1 MLYYI
6 YMKYVGV
13 IRMKTILIIEDELSL
28 QNIIAAY
35 FRKNEF
41 NVLTASN
48 GLEGLELF
56 RSKKIDI
63 VCSDIMMPNIDG
75 WQVVRSIRQ
84 SSNIPIILMT
94 ALDSELDQLK
104 GFDLMVDDYV
114 TKPFSP
120 SVLVAKVISIL
131 RRTDDSTIISSSI
144 NFELDSLIINFDS
157 RTIKVDG
164 NSIKLSKTEFDL
176 LAFFV
181 KNQNIALDRVTILD
195 EVWGLDVYVEER
207 VVDTYIKVLRKKLG
221 LAGKYIRTVF
231 GIGYKFSIEED

>member
-1 MLYYI
+1 
-6 YMKYVGV
+6 
-13 IRMKTILIIEDELSL
+13 MKTVLIIEDELSL

-41 NVLTASN
+41 NVIVASDGLL
-48 GLEGLELF
+48 GLEAF
-56 RSKKIDI
+56 RENEIDI

-84 SSNIPIILMT
+84 TSNVPIILMT

-104 GFDLMVDDYV
+104 GFDLLVDDYV

-120 SVLVAKVISIL
+120 SVLVAKASSIL
-131 RRTDDSTIISSSI
+131 RRTDTTPQSQSNVVIELKALSI
-144 NFELDSLIINFDS
+144 NLNS
-157 RTIKVDG
+157 REVRVENKA
-164 NSIKLSKTEFDL
+164 IKLSKTEFDL
-176 LAFFV
+176 LSFFV

-221 LAGKYIRTVF
+221 IAGKYIKTVF
-231 GIGYKFSIEED
+231 GIGYKFNIEED

>member
-1 MLYYI
+1 
-6 YMKYVGV
+6 
-13 IRMKTILIIEDELSL
+13 MKTILIIEDELSL

>member
-1 MLYYI
+1 
-6 YMKYVGV
+6 MKKV
-13 IRMKTILIIEDELSL
+13 LIIEDELSL

-41 NVLTASN
+41 EVIVASDGLQ
-48 GLEGLELF
+48 GLEAF
-56 RSKKIDI
+56 RANDIDI
-63 VCSDIMMPNIDG
+63 ICSDIMMPNIDG
-75 WQVVRSIRQ
+75 WQVVKSVRQ
-84 SSNIPIILMT
+84 TSNVPIILMT

-120 SVLVAKVISIL
+120 SVLVAKANSVL
-131 RRTDDSTIISSSI
+131 RRINSSDIPKSSVVIDIKSLSI
-144 NFELDSLIINFDS
+144 NLDS
-157 RTIKVDG
+157 REVKVD
-164 NSIKLSKTEFDL
+164 NVSIKLSKTEFDL
-176 LAFFV
+176 LSFFV

-221 LAGKYIRTVF
+221 IAGKYIKTVF
-231 GIGYKFSIEED
+231 GIGYKFNIEED

>member
-1 MLYYI
+1 
-6 YMKYVGV
+6 
-13 IRMKTILIIEDELSL
+13 MKTILIIEDELSL

-56 RSKKIDI
+56 RENKIDI

-75 WQVVRSIRQ
+75 WQVVLSIRQ

-104 GFDLMVDDYV
+104 GFDLMVDDYI

-131 RRTDDSTIISSSI
+131 RRTDESAQINTST
-144 NFELDSLIINFDS
+144 NFEVESLVINFDS
-157 RTIKVDG
+157 RTVKIEG
-164 NSIKLSKTEFDL
+164 TSIKLSKTEFDL
-176 LAFFV
+176 LSFFV

-221 LAGKYIRTVF
+221 IVGKYIKTVF

>member
-1 MLYYI
+1 
-6 YMKYVGV
+6 
-13 IRMKTILIIEDELSL
+13 MKTILIIEDELSL

-56 RSKKIDI
+56 RANKIDI

-131 RRTDDSTIISSSI
+131 RRTDDSAQINSSI
-144 NFELDSLIINFDS
+144 NFEVESLLINFDS
-157 RTIKVDG
+157 RTVKVEG
-164 NSIKLSKTEFDL
+164 VSIKLSKTEFDL
-176 LAFFV
+176 LSFFV

-221 LAGKYIRTVF
+221 IVGTYIKTVF

>member
-1 MLYYI
+1 
-6 YMKYVGV
+6 MKKV
-13 IRMKTILIIEDELSL
+13 LIIEDELSL

-41 NVLTASN
+41 EVYVASDGLK
-48 GLEGLELF
+48 GLEAF
-56 RSKKIDI
+56 RANNVDI

-84 SSNIPIILMT
+84 TSNVPIILMT

-104 GFDLMVDDYV
+104 GFDMLVDDYI

-120 SVLVAKVISIL
+120 SVLVAKATSIL
-131 RRTDDSTIISSSI
+131 RRSNSTSEVQSSVVI
-144 NFELDSLIINFDS
+144 DLKSLSMNLNS
-157 RTIKVDG
+157 REVKVDG
-164 NSIKLSKTEFDL
+164 SYVKLSKTEFDL
-176 LAFFV
+176 LSFFV

-221 LAGKYIRTVF
+221 IAGKYIKTVF
-231 GIGYKFSIEED
+231 GIGYKFNIEED

>member
-1 MLYYI
+1 
-6 YMKYVGV
+6 
-13 IRMKTILIIEDELSL
+13 MKTILIIEDEMSL

-48 GLEGLELF
+48 GLEGLEIF
-56 RSKKIDI
+56 RTKKIDI
-63 VCSDIMMPNIDG
+63 ICSDIMMPNIDG
-75 WQVVRSIRQ
+75 WQVVRSVRQ

-104 GFDLMVDDYV
+104 GFNLLVDDYV

-120 SVLVAKVISIL
+120 SVLVAKVTSIL
-131 RRTDDSTIISSSI
+131 RRTYESNQHNSSI
-144 NFELDSLIINFDS
+144 SFEVDSLLINFDS
-157 RTIKVDG
+157 RTAKVEG
-164 NSIKLSKTEFDL
+164 VSIKLSKTEFDL
-176 LAFFV
+176 LSFFV

-221 LAGKYIRTVF
+221 IAGKYIRTVF

>member
-1 MLYYI
+1 
-6 YMKYVGV
+6 
-13 IRMKTILIIEDELSL
+13 MKTVLIIEDELSL

-56 RSKKIDI
+56 RANKIDI

-131 RRTDDSTIISSSI
+131 RRTDESTQMNSSI
-144 NFELDSLIINFDS
+144 NFEVESLLINFDS
-157 RTIKVDG
+157 RTVKVDG
-164 NSIKLSKTEFDL
+164 NSVKLSKTEFDL
-176 LAFFV
+176 ISFFV

-195 EVWGLDVYVEER
+195 EVWGMDVYVEER

-221 LAGKYIRTVF
+221 LAGKYIKTVF
-231 GIGYKFSIEED
+231 GIGYKFTIEED